1 MKWLSVLA
9 LLLSAVLMTGIG
21 GRMSFACDHST
32 QGTAD
37 GGEST
42 DSADSNGSTGHSS
55 AGSGAESGRS
65 TKSSEKSSEGLHGS
79 DGNDGINTTRH
90 HRDMPTL
97 CDYWRLPW
105 CPEKEDNDGN

>member
-32 QGTAD
+32 QGTED

-42 DSADSNGSTGHSS
+42 DSADSSENKGHSS
-55 AGSGAESGRS
+55 EPSDKDSTDRSGEF
-65 TKSSEKSSEGLHGS
+65 
-79 DGNDGINTTRH
+79 GNDGINTTRH

-105 CPEKEDNDGN
+105 CPEKGKNDGN